1 MKRKKIKLSAIF
13 LLGLGL
19 TVIQAQES
27 AVASGGDA
35 SGSSGSMSYSIGQMV
50 YTTNSGV
57 SGSVSQGVQQAFEI
71 SVVSELD
78 DGQAVGLNVS
88 AYPNP
93 TNDYLF
99 LKIDTL
105 ELSEMSF
112 QLFDITGKLLESKKI
127 DSNEIVIDT
136 RKLVPANYVLKVIQG
151 QQEIK
156 TFKIIKN

>member
-1 MKRKKIKLSAIF
+1 
-13 LLGLGL
+13 
-19 TVIQAQES
+19 
-27 AVASGGDA
+27 
-35 SGSSGSMSYSIGQMV
+35 MSYSIGQMV

>member
-57 SGSVSQGVQQAFEI
+57 SSSV
-71 SVVSELD
+71 
-78 DGQAVGLNVS
+78 
-88 AYPNP
+88 
-93 TNDYLF
+93 
-99 LKIDTL
+99 
-105 ELSEMSF
+105 
-112 QLFDITGKLLESKKI
+112 
-127 DSNEIVIDT
+127 
-136 RKLVPANYVLKVIQG
+136 
-151 QQEIK
+151 
-156 TFKIIKN
+156 